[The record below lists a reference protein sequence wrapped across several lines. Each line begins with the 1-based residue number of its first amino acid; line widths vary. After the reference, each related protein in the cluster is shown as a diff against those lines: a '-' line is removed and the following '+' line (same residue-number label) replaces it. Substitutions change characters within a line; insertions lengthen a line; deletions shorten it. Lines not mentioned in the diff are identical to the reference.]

1 MAKAAVRSVV
11 IDSLLIVTPILRF
24 FVCSMIVFALLC
36 FLSNFAIMLM
46 GKRERDLVVLLCV
59 FSLCLVTV
67 IVLWIFLTV
76 SWVRLQ

>member
-11 IDSLLIVTPILRF
+11 IDSLLIVTSILRF
-24 FVCSMIVFALLC
+24 CVCSMIVCALLC
-36 FLSNFAIMLM
+36 FLSSFAIILM
-46 GKRERDLVVLLCV
+46 GKRERGLGVLLCV